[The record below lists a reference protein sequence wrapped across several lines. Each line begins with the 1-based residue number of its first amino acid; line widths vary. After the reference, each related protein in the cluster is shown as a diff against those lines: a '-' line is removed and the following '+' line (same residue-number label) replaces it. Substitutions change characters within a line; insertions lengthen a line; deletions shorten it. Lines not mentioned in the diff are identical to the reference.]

1 MTEDR
6 KFGLVVGGAFV
17 LLGAILS
24 AAGSRRAGPG
34 FAAVGGL
41 LLLLALA
48 APAALAPVHR
58 GWLAFSRV
66 LGRVNTVVFLSVVF
80 FLVLTPLGLVLR
92 LAGRDELDRRR
103 RGVSTWVPY
112 PARNRD
118 PRHFE
123 KMF

>member
-1 MTEDR
+1 MAEHR
-6 KFGLVVGGAFV
+6 KFGFVVGGAFV
-17 LLGAILS
+17 LLGVAL
-24 AAGSRRAGPG
+24 AVAGSRRAGPAI
-34 FAAVGGL
+34 AAVGGL
-41 LLLLALA
+41 LVLLGAT

-58 GWLAFSRV
+58 AWMAVARV
-66 LGRVNTVVFLSVVF
+66 LGRVNTTVFLTLVF
-80 FLVLTPLGLVLR
+80 FLVLTPLGLLLR
-92 LAGRDELDRRR
+92 LGGRDELDRRR